1 MLKTFAIIARLSAVL
16 TQLRCL
22 ALLGNLL
29 AAGHAHAQTAP
40 AVDNRAK
47 SLMAVIR
54 ETPGPSKPDETLVPL
69 GKMKVTA
76 RDGKQGEVELASFK
90 YLGDMALHFVFDEAD
105 RMRHASPEEFERLK
119 LSPEQ
124 ALELAVANLK
134 RAYGMP
140 ETRTISPGLTFV
152 YGKSPDY
159 NSSYFLDRAFWRGVL
174 RKHPDGVA
182 VAVPDRNALFFVP
195 AMDIKAVYAV
205 RKSIPELYAKAGFSA
220 ISSALYLFKDDRW
233 SVFQPPQAR

>member
-1 MLKTFAIIARLSAVL
+1 VLKTFATISRLSAVL
-16 TQLRCL
+16 TQLCCL
-22 ALLGNLL
+22 ALLGSLL
-29 AAGHAHAQTAP
+29 ATEYAPAQTTP
-40 AVDNRAK
+40 AGDSRSKN
-47 SLMAVIR
+47 LMAVIR

-90 YLGDMALHFVFDEAD
+90 YLGDMGLHFVFDEAD

-134 RAYGMP
+134 RVYGAP
-140 ETRTISPGLTFV
+140 ETRTINPGLTFV
-152 YGKSPDY
+152 YGKSADY
-159 NSSYFLDRAFWRGVL
+159 NSSYFLDRAFWLGIL
-174 RKHPDGVA
+174 RKYPDGVV

-195 AMDIKAVYAV
+195 AIDVKAVYAV
-205 RKSIPELYAKAGFSA
+205 RKSIPELYAKAGYSA

-233 SVFQPPQAR
+233 SVFEPPQAR